1 MSKIINP
8 HRQSGLT
15 LIELLVAIAILGII
29 AVLGWKGL
37 DSIIFSQ
44 KELSNSVD
52 DIRNLQLIFAQLQT
66 DCANISN
73 PNKINGRSPINVDV
87 NSLAITRDTY
97 SNLGMPKIQLIKYYL
112 INEKLF
118 RSASEPT
125 RQIHDLHKYWSENQ
139 TSLDKNQ
146 ILLHENVSSIRIR
159 LWNKISQK
167 WQSYFDIRSSNLNI
181 ADNDTIEANSQL
193 GNYKWTG
200 LAIDIRLNHRKSDI
214 TKVVFLGPS

>member
-1 MSKIINP
+1 MSKFTNP

-44 KELSNSVD
+44 RELSNSVD

-73 PNKINGRSPINVDV
+73 PNKINGRSPISVDV

-112 INEKLF
+112 KDDKLF

-125 RQIHDLHKYWSENQ
+125 RQIHDLHKFWTENQ
-139 TSLDKNQ
+139 TSANKNQ
-146 ILLHENVSSIRIR
+146 ILLHEKVSSIHIR
-159 LWNKISQK
+159 LWNNISQR
-167 WQSYFDIRSSNLNI
+167 WQSYLDIRSSNSNI
-181 ADNDTIEANSQL
+181 TDKNTIESNSQL
-193 GNYKWTG
+193 GNYRWTG
-200 LAIDIRLNHRKSDI
+200 LAIDIRLHHRKSDI